1 MYPFILA
8 MQMMSFFLS
17 TLSPTLKAA
26 NAISYGIVLFAI
38 VVESFVSNNNLL
50 VFLFTDD
57 TSPLVDFLKYF
68 LLFYP
73 PFNYTK
79 IFTNITT
86 YSGFHFD
93 FNSRK
98 WEPGLEPYTISV
110 FASDV
115 TGDLPFGGLTYT
127 RYSDLL
133 SMVALFGDIAF
144 YIILTWYFD
153 HVIESNRGRGES
165 PFFPFIKIKNLIMR
179 NRQRKV
185 IP

>member
-1 MYPFILA
+1 MNIFGASHFAYWLSWFVVANIYAIVASISTFLAGLAFGFGFFHDTPFYIVIFFLMYPFILA

-73 PFNYTK
+73 PFSYTK
-79 IFTNITT
+79 IFTNITN

-98 WEPGLEPYTISV
+98 W
-110 FASDV
+110 
-115 TGDLPFGGLTYT
+115 
-127 RYSDLL
+127 
-133 SMVALFGDIAF
+133 
-144 YIILTWYFD
+144 
-153 HVIESNRGRGES
+153 
-165 PFFPFIKIKNLIMR
+165 
-179 NRQRKV
+179 
-185 IP
+185 

>member
-1 MYPFILA
+1 MVANIYAIISSISTYLAGLAFGFGFFKDTPFYIIIFFLMYPFTLA

-50 VFLFTDD
+50 VFLFSDD
-57 TSPLVDFLKYF
+57 TTSLIVFLKTF

-73 PFNYTK
+73 PFSYTK

-86 YSGFHFD
+86 YSGAHFD

-98 WEPGLEPYTISV
+98 W
-110 FASDV
+110 
-115 TGDLPFGGLTYT
+115 
-127 RYSDLL
+127 
-133 SMVALFGDIAF
+133 
-144 YIILTWYFD
+144 
-153 HVIESNRGRGES
+153 
-165 PFFPFIKIKNLIMR
+165 
-179 NRQRKV
+179 
-185 IP
+185 